1 MKKAQ
6 DVKEMQQTQKPT
18 NLPIFFS
25 KYIINTTLK
34 NFKTQ

>member
-25 KYIINTTLK
+25 KYIIEHY
-34 NFKTQ
+34 QIE